1 MLVQALVL
9 LAFAIGMIGATAI
22 LAWLLFSEEPS
33 DKSDE

>member
-1 MLVQALVL
+1 MLLETL
-9 LAFAIGMIGATAI
+9 GWGAFVVGMIGCIVI